1 MGQSGVTAMEDTVQD
16 NRLQI
21 PKSSTII
28 DMPFHYQ
35 SENHVRRVSVLGGG
49 LAGSEAA
56 LQLANRGIAVEL
68 YEMRPSRRS
77 PAHHSDDLAELV
89 CSNSLKSV
97 DPDTAAGALK
107 KELTLL
113 GSSLLKTAI
122 ECSVPAGGALA
133 VNRTSFSSRVTQ
145 MIESHSMVTLIREEA
160 TVIPDGVCIV
170 ATGPLTSDSLA
181 ASLSE
186 YVGDSRLAFFD
197 AAAPIIDSATIDT
210 SRAFFQAR
218 YDKGNPTDYLNCPLS
233 RDEYDVFVNELVA
246 AKRSIPKKFESSE
259 LFCACQPIEEIAR
272 KGHDALRFG
281 PMKPVGLTD
290 PRTGLRPWAVLQL
303 RSENLERSA
312 YNLVGFQTNL
322 TFSEQKRVFSLIPA
336 LAHVEYFRL
345 GVMHRNTFID
355 SPSLVDSTLAL
366 RAYPNIRLAGQLVG
380 TEGYAEA
387 IAGGMIAAINAAC
400 DLEGYPSFVMPRETA
415 LGSLIEYASSS
426 ATTNYQPMHVN
437 WGLVP
442 PLDPHVRSK
451 RERYK
456 AYGLRAVESAKQ
468 YTMSHPMLKVDS
480 DE

>member
-1 MGQSGVTAMEDTVQD
+1 
-16 NRLQI
+16 
-21 PKSSTII
+21 
-28 DMPFHYQ
+28 MPFHYR
-35 SENHVRRVSVLGGG
+35 SENHKHRVSVLGGG

-56 LQLANRGIAVEL
+56 LQLASRGVAVNL
-68 YEMRPSRRS
+68 YEMRPGRCS

-97 DPDTAAGALK
+97 DPDTAAGSLK
-107 KELTLL
+107 KELALL
-113 GSSLLKTAI
+113 DSSLLKVAV

-133 VNRTSFSSRVTQ
+133 VNRTDFSRRVTE
-145 MIESHSMVTLIREEA
+145 MIESHPMITLTREEV
-160 TVIPDGVCIV
+160 TEIPEGVCII

-181 ASLSE
+181 NSLSE
-186 YVGDSRLAFFD
+186 YVGDNRLAFFD

-233 RDEYDVFVNELVA
+233 RTEYDVFVNELVA

-290 PRTGLRPWAVLQL
+290 PRTGSRPWAVLQL
-303 RSENLERSA
+303 RAENLQKSA

-322 TFSEQKRVFSLIPA
+322 TFSEQKRVFPLIPA
-336 LAHVEYFRL
+336 LANVEYFRM

-355 SPSLVDSTLAL
+355 SPSLIDPTLAL
-366 RAYPNIRLAGQLVG
+366 RAYPSIRLAGQLLG
-380 TEGYAEA
+380 TEGYTEA
-387 IAGGMIAAINAAC
+387 IAGGMIAAINTIC
-400 DLEGYPSFVMPRETA
+400 DLEGHPSFVMPNETA
-415 LGSLIEYASSS
+415 IGSLIEYASSPT
-426 ATTNYQPMHVN
+426 TTNYQPMHVN

-442 PLDPHVRSK
+442 PLATRVKSK

-456 AYGLRAVESAKQ
+456 AYGLRAIESAEE
-468 YTMSHPMLKVDS
+468 YIMSHPVFRVDS
-480 DE
+480 SE